1 MSRLAARQYMR
12 CHSFSG
18 SLISIVWYIM
28 REYLTIEAIMTQATW
43 KARCILR
50 LQVLRNFLQRI
61 LRNHL
66 SAANI
71 HMQWEIPAVLCT
83 NIQSLQTASLDIRVD
98 LSGIISTSQS
108 TKRTDTASGSS
119 HMAEILAT
127 GLQME
132 ISAETASATAERER
146 LLQRCRR

>member
-12 CHSFSG
+12 CHSFSD
-18 SLISIVWYIM
+18 SLISIVWCIM

-43 KARCILR
+43 KARCIHRFQALKNSW
-50 LQVLRNFLQRI
+50 QSI
-61 LRNHL
+61 LRSRL

-71 HMQWEIPAVLCT
+71 HTQWEIHAVLCT
-83 NIQSLQTASLDIRVD
+83 NTQSFQTASLDIRVD

-119 HMAEILAT
+119 HMAEISVT
-127 GLQME
+127 GLLMG
-132 ISAETASATAERER
+132 ISAETASATVERER

>member
-12 CHSFSG
+12 CHSFSD
-18 SLISIVWYIM
+18 SLISIVWCIM

-50 LQVLRNFLQRI
+50 LQALKNSWQSI
-61 LRNHL
+61 LRNRL

-71 HMQWEIPAVLCT
+71 HMQWEIPAVLCINT
-83 NIQSLQTASLDIRVD
+83 QSFLTESLDIRVD
-98 LSGIISTSQS
+98 LSGIISTSQF

-132 ISAETASATAERER
+132 ISAETASVTAERER

>member
-50 LQVLRNFLQRI
+50 LQALKNSWQRI
-61 LRNHL
+61 LRNRL
-66 SAANI
+66 YAANI

-83 NIQSLQTASLDIRVD
+83 NIQSFQTASLDIRVD

>member
-12 CHSFSG
+12 CHSFSD
-18 SLISIVWYIM
+18 SLISIVWCIM
-28 REYLTIEAIMTQATW
+28 REYLTIEAIMIQATW

-50 LQVLRNFLQRI
+50 LQALKNSWQSI
-61 LRNHL
+61 LRNRL
-66 SAANI
+66 YAANI
-71 HMQWEIPAVLCT
+71 HMQWEIPAVLCINT
-83 NIQSLQTASLDIRVD
+83 QSFQTASLDIRAD
-98 LSGIISTSQS
+98 LSGIILTSQS

>member
-1 MSRLAARQYMR
+1 MSRLAVRPYMR

-28 REYLTIEAIMTQATW
+28 REYLTIEATMTQVTW
-43 KARCILR
+43 KARCIRR
-50 LQVLRNFLQRI
+50 LQALKNSWQSI
-61 LRNHL
+61 LRNRL

-71 HMQWEIPAVLCT
+71 HMQWEIPAVLCINT
-83 NIQSLQTASLDIRVD
+83 QSFLTVSLDIRVD

-108 TKRTDTASGSS
+108 IKRTDTASGSS
-119 HMAEILAT
+119 HMAEISAT
-127 GLQME
+127 GPLME

>member
-28 REYLTIEAIMTQATW
+28 REYLTIEATMTQVTW
-43 KARCILR
+43 KARCILL
-50 LQVLRNFLQRI
+50 LQVLRNSLRTT

-71 HMQWEIPAVLCT
+71 HTQWEILAVLCINT
-83 NIQSLQTASLDIRVD
+83 QSFLTASLDIRVD
-98 LSGIISTSQS
+98 LSGIILTSQS

-132 ISAETASATAERER
+132 ISAETASAMAERGK
-146 LLQRCRR
+146 LLRRCRR

>member
-12 CHSFSG
+12 CHSFSD
-18 SLISIVWYIM
+18 SLISIAWCIM

-61 LRNHL
+61 RRNHL

-71 HMQWEIPAVLCT
+71 HMQWEIPAVLCINT
-83 NIQSLQTASLDIRVD
+83 QSFQTASLDIRED

-108 TKRTDTASGSS
+108 TKRTDTANGSS
-119 HMAEILAT
+119 HMAETLAI

-132 ISAETASATAERER
+132 ISAETASAMVERGKSLR
-146 LLQRCRR
+146 RCRR

>member
-1 MSRLAARQYMR
+1 MSRLAARPYMR
-12 CHSFSG
+12 CHSFSD
-18 SLISIVWYIM
+18 SLISIVWCIM
-28 REYLTIEAIMTQATW
+28 RECLTIEATMTQVTW

-50 LQVLRNFLQRI
+50 LQALKNSWQSIPKSRLY
-61 LRNHL
+61 
-66 SAANI
+66 AANI
-71 HMQWEIPAVLCT
+71 HMQWEIPAVLCINT
-83 NIQSLQTASLDIRVD
+83 QSFLTASLDIRVD
-98 LSGIISTSQS
+98 LSGIILTSQS

-119 HMAEILAT
+119 HMAEISAT